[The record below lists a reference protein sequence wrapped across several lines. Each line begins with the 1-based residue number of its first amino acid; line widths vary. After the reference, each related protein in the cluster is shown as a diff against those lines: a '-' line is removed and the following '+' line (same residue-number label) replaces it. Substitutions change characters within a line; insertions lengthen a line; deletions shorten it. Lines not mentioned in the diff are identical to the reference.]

1 MAANLPARTTGE
13 SASPSVSGMATA
25 VVLAASARGA
35 GVKPTD
41 FLEDRPAISIPV
53 RIDIASS
60 VAGPTIPGSVT
71 DGTLALGRAELA
83 RAWEAAGD
91 WLADLAK
98 IEAGEAAELA
108 RSLAPILVA
117 GGVGLAW
124 GSIHHSTRTSVRERE
139 DELLLA
145 EAG

>member
-1 MAANLPARTTGE
+1 LKQ
-13 SASPSVSGMATA
+13 SS
-25 VVLAASARGA
+25 
-35 GVKPTD
+35 
-41 FLEDRPAISIPV
+41 AISIPV
-53 RIDIASS
+53 QIDVASS
-60 VAGPTIPGSVT
+60 VAGPTIPGSVSDRT
-71 DGTLALGRAELA
+71 PALSRAELA

-124 GSIHHSTRTSVRERE
+124 GSIYHSTRTSGRKRE

>member
-1 MAANLPARTTGE
+1 
-13 SASPSVSGMATA
+13 
-25 VVLAASARGA
+25 
-35 GVKPTD
+35 
-41 FLEDRPAISIPV
+41 
-53 RIDIASS
+53 
-60 VAGPTIPGSVT
+60 VT
-71 DGTLALGRAELA
+71 DGTPALSQAELA

-108 RSLAPILVA
+108 RFLAPVLFA

-124 GSIHHSTRTSVRERE
+124 GSIHHSTRTSVLNHE
-139 DELLLA
+139 DELIIA